1 MGKDLFNE
9 KKSRFSL
16 RKLNIGVCS
25 VLLGTL
31 IMIGGTAQADEN
43 TETTA
48 APVSP
53 VVEAGETTASLVETR
68 TVAETTPAATTAAA
82 TSAEAPAAVETPAT
96 STAPATTTE
105 SATSQAASTSEAP
118 ASTTP
123 APASET
129 AQASTS
135 EAASTT
141 NSSEA
146 EKPRVRSRR
155 AVPAAASTSAT
166 EASTK
171 NVSTSI
177 EAGEEYVT
185 IRTDSASTVK
195 VTVDGQEVSI
205 NGADGVYTFKR
216 PSAGGTIVATATDA
230 SGKNATKQLIVSPST
245 VNGVIKPSDSSLTIT
260 NKFDTTGITTDK
272 EPPYVVKNAGVE
284 FNKVNDD
291 GTISLTGTSWTR
303 LAGGWAKDKAFPLG
317 AHMILNFQNPTF
329 YENIEKSQLNQLT
342 KVRKK
347 HLQVTKMVQFGLFR
361 FKMIP

>member
-48 APVSP
+48 APITP
-53 VVEAGETTASLVETR
+53 VAEAGETTASLVETR
-68 TVAETTPAATTAAA
+68 TVAETTPAVTNPVASATAA
-82 TSAEAPAAVETPAT
+82 TSAEAPATVATPAT

-105 SATSQAASTSEAP
+105 SATSQAAATSEAQ
-118 ASTTP
+118 ASTSA
-123 APASET
+123 APTSET

-135 EAASTT
+135 EAAQAS

-171 NVSTSI
+171 NVST
-177 EAGEEYVT
+177 
-185 IRTDSASTVK
+185 
-195 VTVDGQEVSI
+195 
-205 NGADGVYTFKR
+205 
-216 PSAGGTIVATATDA
+216 
-230 SGKNATKQLIVSPST
+230 
-245 VNGVIKPSDSSLTIT
+245 
-260 NKFDTTGITTDK
+260 
-272 EPPYVVKNAGVE
+272 
-284 FNKVNDD
+284 
-291 GTISLTGTSWTR
+291 
-303 LAGGWAKDKAFPLG
+303 
-317 AHMILNFQNPTF
+317 
-329 YENIEKSQLNQLT
+329 
-342 KVRKK
+342 
-347 HLQVTKMVQFGLFR
+347 
-361 FKMIP
+361 

>member
-48 APVSP
+48 APITP
-53 VVEAGETTASLVETR
+53 VAEAGETTASLVETR
-68 TVAETTPAATTAAA
+68 TVAETTPAVTNPVASATAA
-82 TSAEAPAAVETPAT
+82 TSAEAPATVATPAT

-105 SATSQAASTSEAP
+105 SATSQDAATSEAP
-118 ASTTP
+118 ASTSA
-123 APASET
+123 APTSET

-135 EAASTT
+135 EAAQAS

-177 EAGEEYVT
+177 EAGEQYVT
-185 IRTDSASTVK
+185 IRTDAASTVK

-216 PSAGGTIVATATDA
+216 PSAGGTVVATATDA

-272 EPPYVVKNAGVE
+272 ESPYVVKNAGVE

-291 GTISLTGTSWTR
+291 GTILSLI
-303 LAGGWAKDKAFPLG
+303 
-317 AHMILNFQNPTF
+317 HI
-329 YENIEKSQLNQLT
+329 
-342 KVRKK
+342 
-347 HLQVTKMVQFGLFR
+347 
-361 FKMIP
+361 